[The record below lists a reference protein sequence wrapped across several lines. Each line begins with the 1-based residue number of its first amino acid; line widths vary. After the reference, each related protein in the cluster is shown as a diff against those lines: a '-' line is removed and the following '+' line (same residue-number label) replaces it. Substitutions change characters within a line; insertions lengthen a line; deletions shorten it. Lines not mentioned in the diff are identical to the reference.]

1 MHYHDAMLQR
11 IRLKRRERQT
21 RRTRR
26 LIPHFIAALAV
37 LALAAPAAAQQTVF
51 VVRHAERADST
62 PGAKPTMATDP
73 DLSEAGR
80 ARAASLATALKDAG
94 IVAIFTTEF
103 KRTQQTAEPLAK
115 ALGLTVKVVKGDAEA
130 SLVEQVAAAK
140 GNVLVVGHS
149 NTVPSIVKRL
159 GVTTAVAVGDD
170 EFDNL
175 FIVTRGGAPSLLHL
189 HYR

>member
-1 MHYHDAMLQR
+1 MQ
-11 IRLKRRERQT
+11 
-21 RRTRR
+21 R
-26 LIPHFIAALAV
+26 LIPHVIAALAV

-62 PGAKPTMATDP
+62 PGAKPTMAADP

-149 NTVPSIVKRL
+149 NTVPSVVKRL
-159 GVTTAVAVGDD
+159 GVTTAVAVGDN

-175 FIVTRGGAPSLLHL
+175 FIVTRGGGAPSLLHL